1 MKNNTA
7 SAAGGAMPAEGHKSD
22 PRLMTLRQL
31 VEKAFHE
38 MDALLDGLAMPAE
51 DRALLADCLAETL
64 LKSPIFA
71 GMSVEGLADV

>member
-1 MKNNTA
+1 MSKPTV
-7 SAAGGAMPAEGHKSD
+7 SAAGGAMPADGHKFD

-38 MDALLDGLAMPAE
+38 MDALLDGLA
-51 DRALLADCLAETL
+51 ETL